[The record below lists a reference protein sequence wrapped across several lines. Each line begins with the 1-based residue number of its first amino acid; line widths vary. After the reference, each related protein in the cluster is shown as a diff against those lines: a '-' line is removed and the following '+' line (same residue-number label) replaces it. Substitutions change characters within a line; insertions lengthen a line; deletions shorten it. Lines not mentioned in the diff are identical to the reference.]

1 MTGTPDSDGRTAGWD
16 REVDFVVAGAGPAGM
31 AAALAGAIE
40 GLAVLVCEKS
50 AQAGGTGATSA
61 GTLWIPAN
69 SQGREAGYTD
79 SAADGAR
86 YLEAVAGRPDDDV
99 AALREAYFRDGP
111 GIIDYFTEHSEL
123 RFVACGTHPDYRNN
137 QPGAAVDGRA
147 IVPELF
153 DGRLLGAEFER
164 VRPPIEEFMLLGGM
178 MVSKEDIGLL
188 VDRYRTPGGLVHAV
202 RLLARYVLDRLR
214 YRRGTRL
221 TMGNALVG
229 RLYYSLRKR
238 NVPVLFETAIVD
250 LVREDGNVTGAV
262 IEDENGR
269 SRIRARKGVVLA
281 TGGFARSEK
290 FREMFMP
297 EAARPRSMAVGECT
311 GDGLG
316 MATAAGGHIRTD
328 GHGSSSFWSP
338 VSVTRR
344 SDGSEGLFPHL
355 SLDRA
360 KPGLIAVNAAGRR
373 FVNEAVS
380 YHDFVEA
387 MYRSHEITDTMPAW
401 LVCDAAFVRSYGL
414 GVIHPGTR
422 NLRPFADSGYITLS
436 PTLDGLAAAIGVD
449 GAGLADTVTR
459 HNRFAE
465 DGSDPDFGKGDD
477 AFNRFNGDS
486 GRAPNPCLGPIAS
499 PPYVAVAVWPAEIGC
514 SIGLATTPDGEV
526 LDEKG
531 RVIPGL
537 YACGNDMSSMMS
549 GNYPGPGITLG
560 PAFVFG
566 YRAARHA
573 AARTGA

>member
-1 MTGTPDSDGRTAGWD
+1 MTEAADGNAGAGGWD
-16 REVDFVVAGAGPAGM
+16 READLVVAGAGPAGM

-40 GLAVLVCEKS
+40 GLDVVVCEKA

-69 SQGREAGYTD
+69 SQGRAAGHSD

-86 YLEAVAGRPDDDV
+86 YLEAVAGRPDGEV
-99 AALREAYFRDGP
+99 AALREAYFADGP
-111 GIIDYFTEHSEL
+111 GVIDYFTAHSEL
-123 RFVACGTHPDYRNN
+123 RFVPCGTHPDYRNN

-153 DGRLLGAEFER
+153 DGRALGAEFER
-164 VRPPIEEFMLLGGM
+164 VRPPIEEFMLFGGM
-178 MVSKEDIGLL
+178 MVSKEDIGRLIG
-188 VDRYRTPGGLVHAV
+188 RWRTPGSFVHAV
-202 RLLARYVLDRLR
+202 RLVARYALDRLR
-214 YRRGTRL
+214 HRRGTRL

-229 RLYYSLRKR
+229 RLYHSLRR
-238 NVPVLFETAIVD
+238 RGVPVLFETAVVD
-250 LVREDGNVTGAV
+250 LVREGGAV
-262 IEDENGR
+262 AGAVVEDGGGR
-269 SRIRARKGVVLA
+269 SRVRARKGVVLA
-281 TGGFARSEK
+281 TGGFARNGK
-290 FREMFMP
+290 FRETFLP
-297 EAARPRSMAVGECT
+297 EAARPRSMAAAECT
-311 GDGLG
+311 GDGLD
-316 MATAAGGHIRTD
+316 MAAAAGGRIRSD
-328 GHGSSSFWSP
+328 GHGSSAFWSP

-387 MYRSHEITDTMPAW
+387 MFRSHEIADTMPAW
-401 LVCDAAFVRSYGL
+401 LVCDAAFVRRYGL
-414 GVIHPGTR
+414 GAIHPGTR
-422 NLRPFADSGYITLS
+422 NLRPFADSGYVTLS
-436 PTLDGLAAAIGVD
+436 PTLEGLAAAIGVD
-449 GAGLADTVTR
+449 GDGLADTVAR
-459 HNRFAE
+459 HNRYAE

-477 AFNRFNGDS
+477 AFNRFNGDA
-486 GRAPNPCLGPIAS
+486 GHAPNPCLGPIWS
-499 PPYVAVAVWPAEIGC
+499 PPYVAVAVWPAEIGS

-526 LDEKG
+526 LDAAG
-531 RVIPGL
+531 RAIPGL

-549 GNYPGPGITLG
+549 GCYPGPGITLG

-573 AARTGA
+573 AARAGA